1 MYKLAGMQFSEQAN
15 IQVELSNTGDEIS
28 EQSFITKA
36 SMEPENDSA

>member
-1 MYKLAGMQFSEQAN
+1 MDKIAGRQFSEQAN
-15 IQVELSNTGDEIS
+15 IQAELSNAGDEIS